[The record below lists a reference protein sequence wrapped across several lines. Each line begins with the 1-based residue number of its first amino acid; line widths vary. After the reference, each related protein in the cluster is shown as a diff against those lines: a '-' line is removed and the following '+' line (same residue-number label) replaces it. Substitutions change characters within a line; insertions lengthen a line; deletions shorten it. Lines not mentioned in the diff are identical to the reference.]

1 MPRIHPKPEV
11 FDGLLRLFPEERD
24 RLLHLARRCSHCRAA
39 MAGEAE
45 ALPDALEVPAALDTP
60 DAGGQVLPWRPS
72 QDEYGRTVD
81 RVLAGF
87 RPRIEGAARE
97 REAAP
102 LLLAELL
109 EQAPERWEALVRGGE
124 RYRSLALCGLL
135 LERSCQEGCEA
146 PRQGERLAAFALAIV
161 GTLDPDWYGER
172 VLADV
177 RARCWMLIGNARRVD
192 ADLRS
197 SEQAFEAAEA
207 YFRQGT
213 GDRLERAQLLTY
225 KACLRRAQCRFLEAA
240 NLFRRAV
247 SVFLEAGES
256 RRAAE
261 AIVGLALVER
271 HRGEPE
277 RAILLLERASV
288 FVDRWQDERLH
299 GLIRFNQILCLVDAN
314 RPLEARAVLARSR
327 EVFRFRGERS

>member
-24 RLLHLARRCSHCRAA
+24 RLLRLARRCSHCRAA
-39 MAGEAE
+39 LARE
-45 ALPDALEVPAALDTP
+45 PEVPATRDT
-60 DAGGQVLPWRPS
+60 GGQVLPWRPS
-72 QDEYGRTVD
+72 RDEYGQTVD
-81 RVLAGF
+81 RVLTGF
-87 RPRIEGAARE
+87 RPRVEAAARE
-97 REAAP
+97 RAAAP
-102 LLLAELL
+102 SLLAELL

-124 RYRSLALCGLL
+124 RFRSLALCSLL
-135 LERSCQEGCEA
+135 LERSCQEGFEA
-146 PRQGERLAAFALAIV
+146 PRQGEQLAVFALALV
-161 GTLDPDWYGER
+161 GLLDPDWYGER
-172 VLADV
+172 VLADA
-177 RARCWMLIGNARRVD
+177 RARCWMMIGNARRIE

-197 SEQAFEAAEA
+197 SEQAFQAAEA

-240 NLFRRAV
+240 SLFRRAV

-256 RRAAE
+256 HRAAE

-327 EVFRFRGERS
+327 EVFRFRGERA